1 MSLLKIAGIQT
12 ACGPEKA
19 RNIDRI
25 LTLLEMGAEQGAQL
39 VCCQELATTN
49 WFPATATEGA
59 FSLAEPIPGPTTETF
74 QAAAARHSLVVV
86 IPLFERAEPG
96 LYFNSAAVIDSDG
109 SLAGVYRKMHVPL
122 LPLWQE
128 KYYFTPGD
136 NGWPV
141 FETSVGRIG
150 VQICW
155 DNFFPEG
162 SRILALKGAEVILA
176 PTAAAF
182 ASQGR
187 WRAAI
192 TANAIANGVF
202 VFRINRVGREGRQ
215 EFYGKSFCV
224 SPEGELLGDPSS
236 AHDGV
241 VLADCDLSLIEQS
254 RRTWA
259 FFRDRR
265 PETYLEL
272 AGLEPKEATSEPA
285 PPSALKPAEQESPAE
300 PAEIQQES

>member
-1 MSLLKIAGIQT
+1 MSLVKVAGIQM

-19 RNIDRI
+19 RNVDRL
-25 LTLLEMGAEQGAQL
+25 LTLTELAAEQGAQV
-39 VCCQELATTN
+39 VCFQELATTA
-49 WFPATATEGA
+49 WFPATAQEGA
-59 FSLAEPIPGPTTETF
+59 FALAEPIPGPTTETF
-74 QAAAARHSLVVV
+74 SATAARHGLV
-86 IPLFERAEPG
+86 IALNIFERSGAG
-96 LYFNSAAVIDSDG
+96 CYYNSTAVIDADG
-109 SLAGVYRKMHVPL
+109 KLLGTYRKMHVPL

-128 KYYFTPGD
+128 KYYFAPGD
-136 NGWPV
+136 TGWPV
-141 FETSVGRIG
+141 FETSAGRLG

-162 SRILALKGAEVILA
+162 SRILALKGAEIILA

-182 ASQGR
+182 ASQAR

-202 VFRINRVGREGRQ
+202 VFRVNRVGKEGRQ
-215 EFYGKSFCV
+215 EFYGRSFCV
-224 SPEGELLGDPSS
+224 SPEGELLCEPSS

-241 VLADCDLSLIEQS
+241 VLADCDLSLIEQT
-254 RRTWA
+254 RRTWT

-272 AGLEPKEATSEPA
+272 VGLEPRERAPEP
-285 PPSALKPAEQESPAE
+285 PGETVGAEEE
-300 PAEIQQES
+300 P